1 MPKLS
6 ESHDHRPA
14 PTRRASTPKVRQ
26 RAEQQRSHD
35 TRAALI
41 TTARRLFAEQGY
53 HATGTGEIVELAQVT
68 RGALYHHF
76 NNKEDLFEAVYRQA
90 ERELTQEAQ
99 AATLA
104 MQGQTSRRVIGSLDA
119 YLKLLASRHDL
130 QRILLVDGPAVLG
143 WERWSAIRSEY
154 ELASWSRTLALLI
167 EHGQMVPAPIEPI
180 AQIIMS
186 AINGAILAVAHA
198 TDPETRLDEMAQALT
213 LLIGGLMRKDT
224 RPSATDHAST

>member
-6 ESHDHRPA
+6 ESHDRQTA
-14 PTRRASTPKVRQ
+14 PTRRASIPKVRQ

-41 TTARRLFAEQGY
+41 TVARRLFTEQGY

-90 ERELTQEAQ
+90 ERDLTQEAQ
-99 AATLA
+99 AATLT
-104 MQGQTSRRVIGSLDA
+104 MQGQTPQRVIASLDA
-119 YLKLLASRHDL
+119 YLKLLASRRDL

-154 ELASWSRTLALLI
+154 ELASWARTLALLI
-167 EHGQMVPAPIEPI
+167 ERGQMVSAPIEPM

-198 TDPETRLDEMAQALT
+198 SDPEKTLDEMAKALT
-213 LLIGGLMRKDT
+213 LLIGGLIRQDMG
-224 RPSATDHAST
+224 PSATDHPST

>member
-6 ESHDHRPA
+6 ESHDSQPA
-14 PTRRASTPKVRQ
+14 PERRPSTPKIRQ

-76 NNKEDLFEAVYRQA
+76 SNKEDLFEAVYRQA

-99 AATLA
+99 TATLA
-104 MQGQTSRRVIGSLDA
+104 MQGQPPRRAQVQQAPPG
-119 YLKLLASRHDL
+119 
-130 QRILLVDGPAVLG
+130 VLG
-143 WERWSAIRSEY
+143 E
-154 ELASWSRTLALLI
+154 
-167 EHGQMVPAPIEPI
+167 
-180 AQIIMS
+180 
-186 AINGAILAVAHA
+186 
-198 TDPETRLDEMAQALT
+198 EMARG
-213 LLIGGLMRKDT
+213 IVGI
-224 RPSATDHAST
+224 DHHHGAGAG